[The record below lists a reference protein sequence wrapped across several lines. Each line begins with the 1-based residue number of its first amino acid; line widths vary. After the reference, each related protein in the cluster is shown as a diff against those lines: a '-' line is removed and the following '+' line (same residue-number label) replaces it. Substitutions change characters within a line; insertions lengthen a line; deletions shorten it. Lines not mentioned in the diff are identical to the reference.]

1 MTINT
6 HIIKIDKIIDEQN
19 HWKMMKSNNLSTAS
33 SSLGQSGRTPSPSK
47 QKNVLATG
55 GMWSAGA
62 AASIHEN
69 ELSEGEERSMIEPRC
84 LEDTKIQEL
93 IKILIDWINKELCKD
108 RIIVKNLEEDL
119 FDGQILQKLLEKLTG
134 QLLDVPE
141 VTYSEEQQRSKL
153 KAVLEFADSI
163 LINREMESLR
173 KWTVESIH
181 TKNLVSILHLLIEMA
196 IHFRAP
202 IRIPENVIIKLVV
215 VSKHKGNLVHS
226 IAAEQL
232 TAEYGYD
239 ELGQRRDKDAF
250 DVLFNHS
257 DTLQSSISTIK
268 ETLTTF
274 VNKHL
279 LKINGQYVKKV
290 TDLEKQFSDG
300 IYLCFLIGLLEG
312 FFVPLYD
319 IHLNPKSFEE
329 KVENVTFAF
338 DLMQDVGFPKPK
350 LRPEDIVNMDMKST
364 LRVIYSIFM
373 KHKGK
378 G

>member
-1 MTINT
+1 
-6 HIIKIDKIIDEQN
+6 
-19 HWKMMKSNNLSTAS
+19 MMKSNNLGTTS
-33 SSLGQSGRTPSPSK
+33 SSLGPSSRTPTPSK
-47 QKNVLATG
+47 QKNLLATG
-55 GMWSAGA
+55 GIWSAGA

-93 IKILIDWINKELCKD
+93 IQILINWINKELSKD

-141 VTYSEEQQRSKL
+141 VTHSEEQQRSKL
-153 KAVLEFADSI
+153 KVVLEFADNI
-163 LINREMESLR
+163 LINREIESLR

-181 TKNLVSILHLLIEMA
+181 TKNLVSILYLLIEMA

-215 VSKHKGNLVHS
+215 VSKQKGHLVHS
-226 IAAEQL
+226 TAAEQL

-257 DTLQSSISTIK
+257 DTLQNSISTIK

-279 LKINGQYVKKV
+279 LNINGQYIKKV
-290 TDLEKQFSDG
+290 TNLEKQFSDG
-300 IYLCFLIGLLEG
+300 IYLCFLIGFLEG
-312 FFVPLYD
+312 FFIPLYD

-350 LRPEDIVNMDMKST
+350 VRPEDIVNMDMKST
-364 LRVIYSIFM
+364 LRVIYSIFIR
-373 KHKGK
+373 HKGK

>member
-1 MTINT
+1 
-6 HIIKIDKIIDEQN
+6 
-19 HWKMMKSNNLSTAS
+19 MMKSNSLSTTS
-33 SSLGQSGRTPSPSK
+33 SSLGPSSRTPSPSK
-47 QKNVLATG
+47 QENLLATG

-69 ELSEGEERSMIEPRC
+69 ELNDGEERSIIEPRS

-93 IKILIDWINKELCKD
+93 IQILIDWINKELCTD
-108 RIIVKNLEEDL
+108 RIMVKNLEEDL
-119 FDGQILQKLLEKLTG
+119 FDGQILQKLLERLTG

-141 VTYSEEQQRSKL
+141 VTHSEEQQRSKL
-153 KAVLEFADSI
+153 KVVLEFANNI
-163 LINREMESLR
+163 LINRDMESLR
-173 KWTVESIH
+173 KWNVESIH

-215 VSKHKGNLVHS
+215 VSKRKGNLVHS

-257 DTLQSSISTIK
+257 DTLQNSISTIK

-279 LKINGQYVKKV
+279 LKINGQYIKKV
-290 TDLEKQFSDG
+290 TNLEKQFSDG
-300 IYLCFLIGLLEG
+300 IYLCFLIGFLEG
-312 FFVPLYD
+312 FFIPLYD

-350 LRPEDIVNMDMKST
+350 VRPEDIVNMDMKST
-364 LRVIYSIFM
+364 LRVIYSIFI

-378 G
+378 N

>member
-1 MTINT
+1 
-6 HIIKIDKIIDEQN
+6 
-19 HWKMMKSNNLSTAS
+19 MMKSNNLSTTS
-33 SSLGQSGRTPSPSK
+33 SSLGPSSRTPSPSK
-47 QKNVLATG
+47 QKHLLATG

-93 IKILIDWINKELCKD
+93 IQILIDWINKELCKD

-119 FDGQILQKLLEKLTG
+119 FDGQILQKLLERLTG

-141 VTYSEEQQRSKL
+141 VTHSEEQQRSKL
-153 KAVLEFADSI
+153 KVVLEFANNI

-215 VSKHKGNLVHS
+215 VSKRKGNLVHS
-226 IAAEQL
+226 IAEEQL

-257 DTLQSSISTIK
+257 DTLQNSISTIK

-279 LKINGQYVKKV
+279 LKINGQYIKKV

-300 IYLCFLIGLLEG
+300 IYLCFLIGFLEG
-312 FFVPLYD
+312 FFTPLYD

-350 LRPEDIVNMDMKST
+350 VRPEDIVNMDMKST
-364 LRVIYSIFM
+364 LRVIYSIFI
-373 KHKGK
+373 KHKGRN
-378 G
+378 